1 MSIGGVNMLDRD
13 ELQKLEDKNLLNLLR
28 VGNVQAFNL
37 LYDRYSPVLYV
48 HACRMLKDVDLAKDV
63 VHDLFAML
71 WHKKEQL
78 LIDSNLKS
86 YLYRAVRNRV
96 LDLFAKEKV
105 RIDYQNYM
113 MISNEHDGADENHFH
128 KQELEEIIESELNKL
143 PEQMRKVFLLSRLED
158 KSYKE
163 IAADLDI
170 AEGTVKKQIY
180 LALKRLKKS
189 IVYILIFFIFS

>member
-1 MSIGGVNMLDRD
+1 MLDRD
-13 ELQKLEDKNLLNLLR
+13 ELKKLEDKNLLNLLR

-37 LYDRYSPVLYV
+37 LYNRYSPLLYL
-48 HACRMLKDVDLAKDV
+48 HARRMLQDVDLAKDV
-63 VHDLFAML
+63 VHDLFTML
-71 WHKKEQL
+71 WHKKEEL
-78 LIDSNLKS
+78 DIDSHLKA
-86 YLYRAVRNRV
+86 YLYKAVRNRV

-113 MISNEHDGADENHFH
+113 RTNKENDDEDESHFQ
-128 KQELEEIIESELNKL
+128 KKELEEIIESELSKL

-163 IAADLDI
+163 IAAELDI

-189 IVYILIFFIFS
+189 IVYLFLFFVFS